1 MLSALFSKPFQQ
13 TFWHRNATT
22 NFSEGVDF
30 FLIFSFSNHA
40 MGDEEK
46 YLSYIHPL
54 PKIFNFSC
62 YVWIL
67 ATNSCLSCEVVLADQ
82 RMDDQSGPAFLFIIA
97 QSFPVKRTGCLRYSW
112 IDDQILNLG

>member
-1 MLSALFSKPFQQ
+1 MPQLIFQRV
-13 TFWHRNATT
+13 WI
-22 NFSEGVDF
+22 F